1 MEMKMSNSRI
11 SFHISISSEEDEE
24 GKKHNA
30 DYGYPLSHIVTID
43 ATYDSDITWLTLLEK
58 SCEAIGA
65 YYGYD
70 VKDKVFVERFGHII
84 NIFGHE
90 ENLRK
95 QTDITGY
102 TDSDE
107 NPAT

>member
-1 MEMKMSNSRI
+1 MEMKMSDSRI

-30 DYGYPLSHIVTID
+30 DYGFPLSHTVNIN
-43 ATYDSDITWLTLLEK
+43 ATYDYGIAWPTLLEK
-58 SCEAIGA
+58 ACEAIGA

-70 VKDKVFVERFGHII
+70 VKDKVFVERFGHIV

-90 ENLRK
+90 ENLLK

-102 TDSDE
+102 TDADE
-107 NPAT
+107 NPTT